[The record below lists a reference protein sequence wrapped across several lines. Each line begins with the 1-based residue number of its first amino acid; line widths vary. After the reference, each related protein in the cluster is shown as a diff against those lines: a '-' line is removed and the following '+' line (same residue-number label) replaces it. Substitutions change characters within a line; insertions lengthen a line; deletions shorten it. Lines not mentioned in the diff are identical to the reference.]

1 MKREIP
7 IIITFLTGILMIID
21 FFVPHPPFG
30 GLSSLFEIF
39 FTIIFS
45 FATILG
51 ILALSKINIEK
62 IYRKREAYGY
72 NIVLLIGLVT
82 MIFCGLVW
90 GIGEKSPFDF
100 IYMNLMTPMYSTMF
114 SLLAFFVASA
124 SYRAFRAR
132 TPEATLLLVAAFF
145 VMIGRVPL
153 GDLLT
158 NWVPK
163 YLPSWLHF
171 LQLPL
176 IANWI
181 MDFPNTAG
189 QRAIMIGSALG
200 IASTSLRLVLGIE
213 SAHIGKD

>member
-7 IIITFLTGILMIID
+7 LIITFLTGVLMIID
-21 FFVPHPPFG
+21 FFVPHWPFG

-72 NIVLLIGLVT
+72 NIVLLIGLST
-82 MIFCGLVW
+82 MIFCGMVW
-90 GIGEKSPFDF
+90 GIGESSPFDF

-114 SLLAFFVASA
+114 SLLAFFVGSA

-132 TPEATLLLVAAFF
+132 TPEATLLLVAAFI
-145 VMIGRVPL
+145 VMLGRVPL
-153 GDLLT
+153 GDLMT
-158 NWVPK
+158 SWVPSV
-163 YLPSWLHF
+163 LPSWLHF

-181 MDFPNTAG
+181 LDIPNTAG
-189 QRAIMIGSALG
+189 QRAIMIGAGLG

-213 SAHIGKD
+213 SAHIGRD